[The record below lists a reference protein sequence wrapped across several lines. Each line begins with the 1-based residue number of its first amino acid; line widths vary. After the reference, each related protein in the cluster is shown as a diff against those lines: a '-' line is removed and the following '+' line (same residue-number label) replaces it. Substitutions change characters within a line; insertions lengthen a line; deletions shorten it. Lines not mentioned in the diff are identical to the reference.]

1 MSYTQ
6 EALNCKYVF
15 ANLKTSPLSLTGQAS
30 IVVPLPN
37 GLERAPNVVLSLEA
51 CKLLTD
57 TETSAL
63 VVKMEEA
70 PFNYY
75 SADNRGCALG
85 LVDINYRQVGD
96 AFFHYALDHDFNPS
110 YNIASNT
117 RTITLFLE
125 TSAGDAFSF
134 QNLSSYSFL
143 FKLEYPPQ
151 PPDGIVN
158 QFAAEIH
165 RGF

>member
-15 ANLKTSPLSLTGQAS
+15 ANPVTSPLSTAAS

-37 GLERAPNVVLSLEA
+37 GLERAPNVVISLEA

-57 TETSAL
+57 TETSGL

-75 SADNRGCALG
+75 SADNKGCALG
-85 LVDINYRQVGD
+85 VVDIDYRNE
-96 AFFHYALDHDFNPS
+96 ANTFFHYGLDHENNPS

-117 RTITLFLE
+117 RNLTLFLE
-125 TSAGDAFSF
+125 DSSGEPFSF
-134 QNLSSYSFL
+134 QNLSTFTFI
-143 FKLEYPPQ
+143 FKLEYPAQ

-158 QFAAEIH
+158 QFAGEIH
-165 RGF
+165 RGL

>member
-1 MSYTQ
+1 MSYNQ
-6 EALNCKYVF
+6 DALNCKYVF
-15 ANLKTSPLSLTGQAS
+15 ANPVTSPLTTAAS

-37 GLERAPNVVLSLEA
+37 GLERAPNVMVTLEA

-85 LVDINYRQVGD
+85 VTDIDYRQVGD
-96 AFFHYALDHDFNPS
+96 ASFHYGLDHEFNPP

-125 TSAGDAFSF
+125 TTNGDPFSF
-134 QNLSSYSFL
+134 QNLSTYTFI

-151 PPDGIVN
+151 APDGIVN
-158 QFAAEIH
+158 EFATEIH
-165 RGF
+165 RGL

>member
-6 EALNCKYVF
+6 ALNCKYVF
-15 ANLKTSPLSLTGQAS
+15 ANLKTSPLSLTGQPS

-37 GLERAPNVVLSLEA
+37 GLERAPNVMISLVQ
-51 CKLLTD
+51 CKLLSD
-57 TETSAL
+57 TETSGL

-85 LVDINYRQVGD
+85 VTDIDYRQVGD
-96 AFFHYALDHDFNPS
+96 AFFHYGLDHEFNPS

-125 TSAGDAFSF
+125 TTNGDAFSF
-134 QNLSSYSFL
+134 QNLSTYTFI

-151 PPDGIVN
+151 APDGIVN

-165 RGF
+165 RGL

>member
-6 EALNCKYVF
+6 ALNCKYVF
-15 ANLKTSPLSLTGQAS
+15 ANKNTSPLSLTGQPS

-37 GLERAPNVVLSLEA
+37 GLERAPNVMISLVQ
-51 CKLLTD
+51 CKLLSD
-57 TETSAL
+57 TETSGL

-85 LVDINYRQVGD
+85 VTDIDYRQVGD
-96 AFFHYALDHDFNPS
+96 AFFHYGLDHDISPS

-125 TSAGDAFSF
+125 TTNGTNFSF
-134 QNLSSYSFL
+134 QNLSTYTFI

-151 PPDGIVN
+151 APDGIVN
-158 QFAAEIH
+158 EFATEIH
-165 RGF
+165 RGL

>member
-15 ANLKTSPLSLTGQAS
+15 ANRVTSPLTAAS

-37 GLERAPNVVLSLEA
+37 GLERAPNVMISLVQ
-51 CKLLTD
+51 CKLLSD
-57 TETSAL
+57 TETSGI

-75 SADNRGCALG
+75 SADNKGCALG
-85 LVDINYRQVGD
+85 VTDIDYRLTGD
-96 AFFHYALDHDFNPS
+96 AFFHYGLDHDLNPA

-117 RTITLFLE
+117 RSITLFLE
-125 TSAGDAFSF
+125 SSNGDAFSF
-134 QNLSSYSFL
+134 QNLSTYTFI
-143 FKLEYPPQ
+143 FKLEYPVQ
-151 PPDGIVN
+151 PPAGIVN

-165 RGF
+165 RGI

>member
-6 EALNCKYVF
+6 EALNCRYVF
-15 ANLKTSPLSLTGQAS
+15 ANLKTSPLTAAS

-37 GLERAPNVVLSLEA
+37 GLERAPNVMISLVQ
-51 CKLLTD
+51 CKLLSD
-57 TETSAL
+57 TETSGL

-85 LVDINYRQVGD
+85 VTDIDYRQVGD
-96 AFFHYALDHDFNPS
+96 AFFHYGLDHEFNPP

-125 TSAGDAFSF
+125 TTNGDPFSF
-134 QNLSSYSFL
+134 QNLSTYTFI

-151 PPDGIVN
+151 APDGIVN
-158 QFAAEIH
+158 EFATEIH
-165 RGF
+165 RGL

>member
-15 ANLKTSPLSLTGQAS
+15 ANPVSSPLSTSAS

-37 GLERAPNVVLSLEA
+37 GLERAPNVMLSLEA

-57 TETSAL
+57 TETSGL

-75 SADNRGCALG
+75 SADNKGCALG
-85 LVDINYRQVGD
+85 IVDINYRQVGD
-96 AFFHYALDHDFNPS
+96 AFFHYGLDHDINPA

-125 TSAGDAFSF
+125 TTNGTSFSF

-143 FKLEYPPQ
+143 FKLEYPDQ
-151 PPDGIVN
+151 PPVGIVN

-165 RGF
+165 KGF

>member
-1 MSYTQ
+1 MSYNQ
-6 EALNCKYVF
+6 DALNCKYVF
-15 ANLKTSPLSLTGQAS
+15 ANPVTSPLTTAAS

-37 GLERAPNVVLSLEA
+37 GLERAPNVMVTLEA

-75 SADNRGCALG
+75 SADNKGCALG

-117 RTITLFLE
+117 RSLTLFLE
-125 TSAGDAFSF
+125 TSNGTNFSF
-134 QNLSSYSFL
+134 QNLSSYTFL
-143 FKLEYPPQ
+143 FKLEYPSQ
-151 PPDGIVN
+151 PPAGIVN

-165 RGF
+165 SGF

>member
-1 MSYTQ
+1 MSYNGDNMTCQ
-6 EALNCKYVF
+6 YVF
-15 ANLKTSPLSLTGQAS
+15 ANPVTSPLGAAAS

-37 GLERAPNVVLSLEA
+37 GLERAPNVMISLVQ
-51 CKLLTD
+51 CKLLSA

-75 SADNRGCALG
+75 SADNKGCALG
-85 LVDINYRQVGD
+85 VVDIDYRQVGD
-96 AFFHYALDHDFNPS
+96 AFFHYGLDHVFNPS

-117 RTITLFLE
+117 RTLTLFLE
-125 TSAGDAFSF
+125 DSDGDPISF
-134 QNLSSYSFL
+134 QTLTNYTFI

-151 PPDGIVN
+151 QPAGIVN

-165 RGF
+165 RGL